1 MSIFTTCFRS
11 NKKPTS
17 KVSPTPE
24 SNSSTKSQTSIG
36 LQTTLHFDDVHN
48 LMIFQNS
55 SLLGD
60 SILPGGSNPNEIDS
74 QDNISNRDLR
84 RKSMP
89 VKFKISK
96 VYPSA
101 NKLLSIPEIHRD
113 RKPSIFKFYNDQR
126 KKSVQF
132 NENIYE
138 NKVPQ
143 SSSIRNSTKSMTNS
157 LRPPST
163 RKRPST
169 RKSSYQERS
178 SQISTNSKSNINSSN
193 LLNLHNFSEKS
204 SGRSTH
210 LSVVDST
217 VRSRQNTT
225 SNVKKDA
232 ALANELLYKMMPKSV
247 VENLKSKQQVLPQH
261 YDSVTVFFSDIV
273 SFTRLSN
280 ESDPAE
286 ILQMLDDL
294 YTIFDDILDN
304 YDAYKV
310 ETVGDA
316 YMVFL
321 RGVSKFSFYLLFFF
335 CRQSHSKKR
344 TQNNQPQ
351 IITIISQRLKYLNFL
366 VCNPNHHQL
375 SQNISNIHFRDR
387 QFKIFNQSIDKIT
400 DVIHGQLSVNC

>member
-1 MSIFTTCFRS
+1 MSIFTTCFKS

-24 SNSSTKSQTSIG
+24 SNLSRKSQTSIG

-60 SILPGGSNPNEIDS
+60 SILPGGSNQNEIDS

-157 LRPPST
+157 LRPAST

-294 YTIFDDILDN
+294 YT
-304 YDAYKV
+304 
-310 ETVGDA
+310 
-316 YMVFL
+316 
-321 RGVSKFSFYLLFFF
+321 
-335 CRQSHSKKR
+335 
-344 TQNNQPQ
+344 
-351 IITIISQRLKYLNFL
+351 
-366 VCNPNHHQL
+366 
-375 SQNISNIHFRDR
+375 
-387 QFKIFNQSIDKIT
+387 
-400 DVIHGQLSVNC
+400 